1 MSVEWPSIP
10 PHPRPPMAWASDAF
24 AELLGRLGLRHIALN
39 PGASYRGL
47 HDSLV
52 NYLGNEDPQILLCLH
67 EEHAVSIAHG
77 YAKVA
82 EEPIAVAL
90 HSNVGLMHATMA
102 LYNAWC
108 DRVPM
113 LVIGATGPLDAA
125 LRRPWIDWIHT
136 AADQGA
142 LIRSY
147 VKWDDQPLS
156 VAAGIES
163 LVRADALTRAYP
175 RAPVYVCLDA
185 ALQESELDA
194 PPLMPPLERH
204 RPPAAPAPGAVELDS
219 AADILA
225 AAQRPLILAGRVSRS
240 TAAWDRRVELAERL
254 EAAVL
259 TDLKAGAAFPTAHRL
274 HPAAPAT
281 FPSPEGIELLR
292 DCDVVLALDWI
303 DLGGTLRAAFGDASP
318 PPRIVSASADHV
330 LHNGWS
336 KDHFALAPVDVA
348 LTAHPDAV
356 VGGLLERLGE
366 TAAAPRAGW
375 PPPRG
380 DRGAPASPGDAIT
393 VSSLAA
399 ALREALGEREACLVR
414 APLGWSGGDWTC
426 AHPLDYLGQDGGAGL
441 ASGPG
446 MVVGAALALRGS
458 GRIAVGVLGDGD
470 TLMGATALWSA
481 ARYRIPLLAVVANN
495 RTYLNDEI
503 HQERVARARSRPVEN
518 RWVGQQIRD
527 PDPDLAALAR
537 SLGLRGIGP
546 VEAGAELADALKEA
560 IAAVE
565 AGQAVLVDVRV
576 LAGDYPG
583 AGAAGENAAQTQT
596 GKTR

>member
-1 MSVEWPSIP
+1 
-10 PHPRPPMAWASDAF
+10 MAWASDAF
-24 AELLGRLGLRHIALN
+24 AELLGRLRLRHIALN

-52 NYLGNEDPQILLCLH
+52 NYLGNEDPRILVCLH

-82 EEPIAVAL
+82 EEPMAVAL

-125 LRRPWIDWIHT
+125 ARRPWIDWIHT
-136 AADQGA
+136 ASDQAA
-142 LIRSY
+142 LIRPY
-147 VKWDDQPLS
+147 IKWDDQPLS
-156 VAAGIES
+156 VTAGVEA

-175 RAPVYVCLDA
+175 CAPVYVCLDA

-194 PPLMPPLERH
+194 PVAMPALERH
-204 RPPAAPAPGAVELDS
+204 RPPPPPAAGAAELD
-219 AADILA
+219 AAAEILA
-225 AAQRPLILAGRVSRS
+225 TAERPLILAGRVSRS
-240 TAAWDRRVELAERL
+240 TAAWDERVELAERL

-281 FPSPEGIELLR
+281 FLSAEGTELLR
-292 DCDVVLALDWI
+292 ACDALVALDWI
-303 DLGGTLRAAFGDASP
+303 DLGGTLRQAFGDAPP
-318 PPRIVSASADHV
+318 PPRIISASSDFV

-336 KDHFALAPVDVA
+336 KDHFALAPADVA

-356 VGGLLERLGE
+356 VSGLLERLRE
-366 TAAAPRAGW
+366 REPARERTDW
-375 PPPRG
+375 PPPPRI
-380 DRGAPASPGDAIT
+380 DREAPPVHEEIT

-399 ALREALGEREACLVR
+399 ALRDALGERDSCLVR
-414 APLGWSGGDWTC
+414 APLGWSGGDWAC

-446 MVVGAALALRGS
+446 MLVGAALALEGS
-458 GRIAVGVLGDGD
+458 GRMAVAVLGDGD

-481 ARYRIPLLAVVANN
+481 ARYRIPLLAIVANN

-503 HQERVARARSRPVEN
+503 HQERVARARSRPIEN
-518 RWVGQQIRD
+518 RWVGQQLRD
-527 PDPDLAALAR
+527 PDPDLAALGR

-546 VEAGAELADALKEA
+546 VERAADLAAALAEA

-565 AGQAVLVDVRV
+565 AGEAVIVDVRV

-583 AGAAGENAAQTQT
+583 ASTSGENASQTA
-596 GKTR
+596 TRKAR

>member
-1 MSVEWPSIP
+1 MSVERPTVP
-10 PHPRPPMAWASDAF
+10 PQPRPPMAWASDAF
-24 AELLGRLGLRHIALN
+24 AELLGRLRLRHIALN

-52 NYLGNEDPQILLCLH
+52 NYLGNEDPRILVCLH

-82 EEPIAVAL
+82 EEPMAVAL
-90 HSNVGLMHATMA
+90 HSNVGLLHATMA

-125 LRRPWIDWIHT
+125 QRRPWIDWIHT
-136 AADQGA
+136 AADQAA
-142 LIRSY
+142 LIRPY
-147 VKWDDQPLS
+147 IKWDDQPLS
-156 VAAGIES
+156 VAAGVEA
-163 LVRADALTRAYP
+163 LMRADALTRAYP
-175 RAPVYVCLDA
+175 CAPVYVCLDA

-194 PPLMPPLERH
+194 PAVMPAPERH
-204 RPPAAPAPGAVELDS
+204 RPPPPPAPGAAELD
-219 AADILA
+219 A
-225 AAQRPLILAGRVSRS
+225 AAEILTAAQHPLILAGRVSRS
-240 TAAWDRRVELAERL
+240 MAAWDERVELAERL

-281 FPSPEGIELLR
+281 FTSPEGIELLR
-292 DCDVVLALDWI
+292 GCDAILALDWI
-303 DLGGTLRAAFGDASP
+303 DLGGTLRQAFGDAPP
-318 PPRIVSASADHV
+318 PPRIISASSDFV
-330 LHNGWS
+330 LHGGWS

-356 VGGLLERLGE
+356 VSGLLERLREREPAG
-366 TAAAPRAGW
+366 PRSDW
-375 PPPRG
+375 PPPRA
-380 DRGAPASPGDAIT
+380 DREALPAGGAIT

-399 ALREALGEREACLVR
+399 ALREALAERESCLVR

-446 MVVGAALALRGS
+446 MLVGAALALAGS
-458 GRIAVGVLGDGD
+458 GRMAVAVLGDGD

-481 ARYRIPLLAVVANN
+481 ARYRIPLLAIVANN

-518 RWVGQQIRD
+518 RWVGQQLRD
-527 PDPDLAALAR
+527 PDPDLAALGR

-546 VEAGAELADALKEA
+546 VSSPGDLAEALAQA
-560 IAAVE
+560 IAAIE
-565 AGQAVLVDVRV
+565 AGEAVLLDVHV

-583 AGAAGENAAQTQT
+583 ASAAGENASQTT
-596 GKTR
+596 TRKAK